1 MNSFAYIGKRVGM
14 LVLLMVFEI
23 HHGIAQKINF
33 GAYTT
38 SQDIS
43 LTASSTYLNFN
54 NQQPILVCN
63 SNTTVTIALSDNEA
77 QNIKI
82 IADASRDVTVTITSP
97 AYMIIGSGGGGNQIP
112 FTCSFAYSNIGAAD
126 ASTAKLSA
134 VQIPAGFTT
143 ITFPVLKRSAGIPLP
158 PPTPAHG
165 GYTAPNAT
173 AYLFIY
179 GKLGPIGNVNAGNY
193 TGIINVSVNYTT
205 Y

>member
-1 MNSFAYIGKRVGM
+1 MTSFTNIGKRAGI
-14 LVLLMVFEI
+14 LVLLMVFEF

-43 LTASSTYLNFN
+43 LTASSTLLNFN
-54 NQQPILVCN
+54 NQQPIMVCN
-63 SNTTVTIALSDNEA
+63 TNATVTIALSDNEA

-97 AYMIIGSGGGGNQIP
+97 AYMIIGSGGAGNQIP
-112 FTCSFAYSNIGAAD
+112 FTCNVAYSNTGVAD

-134 VQIPAGFTT
+134 IQVPAGFTV
-143 ITFPVLKRSAGIPLP
+143 ITFPILKRTAGIPLP

-165 GYTAPNAT
+165 GYTAPSAT
-173 AYLFIY
+173 AYLFLY
-179 GKLGPIGNVNAGNY
+179 GKFGPIGNVNAGNY
-193 TGIINVSVNYTT
+193 TGIVNVSVDYSTN
-205 Y
+205 